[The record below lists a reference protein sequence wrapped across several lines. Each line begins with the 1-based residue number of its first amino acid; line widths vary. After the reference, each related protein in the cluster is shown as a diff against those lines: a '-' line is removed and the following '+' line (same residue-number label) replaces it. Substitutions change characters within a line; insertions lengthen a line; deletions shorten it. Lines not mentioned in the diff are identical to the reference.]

1 MTKPAVHLA
10 TILTLAGILAG
21 TDPGFAQPASPS
33 SGPTT
38 LTATVRSVDAQARVL
53 EVVTGVGYALRVVK
67 LAFPQATELK
77 TSRGSAPMTQLK
89 PGDIVR
95 VEYVKSAD
103 TNNATK
109 IEVLPAPEAGGAR

>member
-1 MTKPAVHLA
+1 MTRPAVHLA

-33 SGPTT
+33 SGSTT

-67 LAFPQATELK
+67 LAFPRPAELK
-77 TSRGSAPMTQLK
+77 TTRGSAPMAQLK
-89 PGDIVR
+89 PGDLVR
-95 VEYVKSAD
+95 VEYVKTAD
-103 TNNATK
+103 ANNATK